1 MLKNFIF
8 SALLLNMIAVY
19 LSYKRINKPRNSL
32 PLLFTMIG
40 TGLFITMTALTINLI
55 FSAAPILFNFSA
67 LLWFL
72 IALGI
77 IIEVFS
83 VYRKV
88 IPGQL
93 IAASIFLFL
102 VYPTILSIGI
112 YLLLIAIIELILA
125 LMIFQKTRDIGF

>member
-55 FSAAPILFNFSA
+55 FSAAPILFNFPA

>member
-19 LSYKRINKPRNSL
+19 LTYKRINKPRNSL

-55 FSAAPILFNFSA
+55 FSAAPILFNFPA

>member
-19 LSYKRINKPRNSL
+19 LSAKRINKHQNNI
-32 PLLFTMIG
+32 PLLLTFIG
-40 TGLFITMTALTINLI
+40 TGLLIAMTVLTVNLF
-55 FSAAPILFNFSA
+55 FSAAPVLFNFPT

-102 VYPTILSIGI
+102 VYPAIFSIGI
-112 YLLLIAIIELILA
+112 YLLLISIIELIIA
-125 LMIFQKTRDIGF
+125 LMIFQKTRDLGF

>member
-19 LSYKRINKPRNSL
+19 LSYKRINKPQNSL

-40 TGLFITMTALTINLI
+40 TGLFFSMTALSINLI
-55 FSAAPILFNFSA
+55 FSAAPILFNFPA

>member
-40 TGLFITMTALTINLI
+40 TGLFFSMTALSINLI
-55 FSAAPILFNFSA
+55 FSAAPILFNFPA

>member
-1 MLKNFIF
+1 MLNNFIF

-19 LSYKRINKPRNSL
+19 LSCKRINKPQNSL

-40 TGLFITMTALTINLI
+40 TGLFITMTALSINLI
-55 FSAAPILFNFSA
+55 FSAAPILFNFPA